1 MIEVTTSS
9 KYNGQ
14 LRLALIRQR
23 IKDMKEKFPVADWK
37 YKLDFVKDWA
47 HGSGYSN
54 EEVAY
59 HLEKAGL

>member
-1 MIEVTTSS
+1 MIEITTSS

-23 IKDMKEKFPVADWK
+23 IKDLKEKFPQSDWR

-47 HGSGYSN
+47 HGNGYSN
-54 EEVAY
+54 EEVSY